1 MSSSVIESA
10 CENENQNLSSS
21 DNKTLPDSQRKRK
34 RKRRCIQLLCA
45 KECSEEEP
53 PESSERKL
61 DTVETGRNK
70 YADDTE
76 EKFEIAE

>member
-21 DNKTLPDSQRKRK
+21 DNKTLPDSQRK